1 MSPTIPS
8 YVKCWRWDGQID
20 TRLSRARVLA
30 SDTVSVI
37 GSRVLWLRPSVLS
50 KDGVFFVMTRVKERL
65 RRVAKGGKMRR
76 WEGGGR
82 AVEAAEAAGAG
93 FPETYDY

>member
-1 MSPTIPS
+1 MFPTIPS

-50 KDGVFFVMTRVKERL
+50 KDGVFFVMTRVKERV

-76 WEGGGR
+76 GGEAVGGR
-82 AVEAAEAAGAG
+82 W
-93 FPETYDY
+93 